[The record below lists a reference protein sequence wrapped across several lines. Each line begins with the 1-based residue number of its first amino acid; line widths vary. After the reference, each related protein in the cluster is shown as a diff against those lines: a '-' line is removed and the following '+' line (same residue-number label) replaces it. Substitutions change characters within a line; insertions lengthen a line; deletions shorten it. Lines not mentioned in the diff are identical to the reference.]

1 MGKFLVVVKE
11 FIRVEILLQK
21 IALSLFSLLAREMM
35 SEVTGDFNGFFPPLF
50 TLLCVPL
57 KSRGIKTCVS
67 THALIKVRY
76 NSLCGDCKSYLVHT
90 ATP

>member
-50 TLLCVPL
+50 TLLCAF
-57 KSRGIKTCVS
+57 KISWYRTCVP

>member
-1 MGKFLVVVKE
+1 MGKFWSRQKS

-50 TLLCVPL
+50 TLLCAFKISWYKNL
-57 KSRGIKTCVS
+57 R
-67 THALIKVRY
+67 L
-76 NSLCGDCKSYLVHT
+76 NSCID
-90 ATP
+90 